1 MESSRSTSPC
11 SKRETMFSSSSS
23 AASKLNCSTAAG
35 DFFSFLSAI
44 ESSLGVKPPSAP
56 GHGLWPNEPTR
67 QGHSLPPA
75 QRQRGPDSA
84 ARQLR
89 KAVRLPRS
97 NRSPRDA
104 AEPAGHLMSIETR
117 RNEDHFRP
125 EAVQR
130 REQ

>member
-23 AASKLNCSTAAG
+23 AASKLNSSTGAG

-44 ESSLGVKPPSAP
+44 GSPLSVRLPSELGHA
-56 GHGLWPNEPTR
+56 LLPNGPTR
-67 QGHSLPPA
+67 LGHSLPPEW
-75 QRQRGPDSA
+75 RQRGPGSA
-84 ARQLR
+84 ARQVR

-104 AEPAGHLMSIETR
+104 AEPEGHLDGHRS
-117 RNEDHFRP
+117 P
-125 EAVQR
+125 PK
-130 REQ
+130 